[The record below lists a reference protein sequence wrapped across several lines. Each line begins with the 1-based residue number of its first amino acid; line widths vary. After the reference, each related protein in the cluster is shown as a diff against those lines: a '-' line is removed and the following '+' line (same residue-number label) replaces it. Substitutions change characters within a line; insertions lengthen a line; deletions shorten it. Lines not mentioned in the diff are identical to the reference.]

1 MIDMNDMQY
10 TYKTRGVCSSQ
21 IQFDIDGDD
30 SVITNIVFRG
40 GCDGN
45 LKAIARLVNG
55 WTAEKIAEMCKG
67 NSCGSRKTSCADQL
81 AAAVLEAAANRR

>member
-1 MIDMNDMQY
+1 MIDMIAMQY
-10 TYKTRGVCSSQ
+10 TYKTKGVCSSQ

-45 LKAIARLVNG
+45 LKAIARLVDG
-55 WTAEKIAEMCKG
+55 WTAEKIAGVCAG
-67 NSCGSRKTSCADQL
+67 NSCGGRKTSCADQL
-81 AAAVLEAAANRR
+81 AAAVREAAASRG